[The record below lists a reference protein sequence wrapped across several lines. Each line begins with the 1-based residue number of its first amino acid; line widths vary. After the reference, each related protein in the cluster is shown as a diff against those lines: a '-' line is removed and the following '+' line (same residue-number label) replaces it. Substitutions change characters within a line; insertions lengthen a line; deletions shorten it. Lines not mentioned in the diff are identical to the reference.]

1 MNPFE
6 MVLGIVLI
14 VTIGTVLKARFRHRE
29 SGGDDA
35 AEAEMAAL
43 RRRVDQLH
51 ERVQV
56 LEKLAIDPA
65 KRLADEIDSL
75 RG

>member
-6 MVLGIVLI
+6 MVLGIVLF
-14 VTIGTVLKARFRHRE
+14 VMIGTVLKARYRAKGAMA
-29 SGGDDA
+29 SSTTGADV
-35 AEAEMAAL
+35 AAL
-43 RRRVDQLH
+43 QRRVDQLN